1 MININR
7 HNYEEFFLLYTDRE
21 LSPADQMAVEQ
32 FVQENPDLADDFFA
46 LQQTMLPVE
55 ETLLIDKSIL
65 YRNAGEEIGVH
76 NHTEQFLL
84 YVDDELSVPEREA
97 VETFVLQHP
106 ALQEEFVQFKQTKLP
121 VEQVRFPDK
130 NSLYRTESERRP
142 VVYMRWMRMV
152 AAAAVIGFGFF
163 LWNMADNNNEAITG
177 DNPLASISDKKPV
190 TSDPANNSSAAA
202 VQTTAGINK
211 DKAIS
216 VGQVNRA
223 DEQPGITTL
232 QQSVAVN
239 TPVVNNR
246 EELKTIPEP
255 IIERQNTITVEEPAK
270 PALDTKRFA
279 GITANAAINEND
291 LIRTAVNSDP
301 EEATGKT
308 ALAQQVV
315 YKELDTETDSNN
327 KSLLIGSV
335 EINKDKLRGLFRKAT
350 SIFRSKKSEETE
362 TSGVSPTRSLK

>member
-32 FVQENPDLADDFFA
+32 FVQENPDLADDFIA

-55 ETLLIDKSIL
+55 ETLLIDKSML
-65 YRNAGEEIGVH
+65 YRNAGEEIGIH

-84 YVDDELSVPEREA
+84 YVDDELSLPEREA

-163 LWNMADNNNEAITG
+163 LWNMADNSNETITG
-177 DNPLASISDKKPV
+177 DNPLASVSDKKPV
-190 TSDPANNSSAAA
+190 ASAPANNSSS
-202 VQTTAGINK
+202 VVETTAGINK
-211 DKAIS
+211 EKAIS
-216 VGQVNRA
+216 PGQINMA
-223 DEQPGITTL
+223 LEQPAITTL

-239 TPVVNNR
+239 IPVVNNR

-255 IIERQNTITVEEPAK
+255 IIERQNTITIEEPAK
-270 PALDTKRFA
+270 PVMDTKRFS

-291 LIRTAVNSDP
+291 LIKTAVSADP

-335 EINKDKLRGLFRKAT
+335 EINKDKLRGFFRKAT
-350 SIFRSKKSEETE
+350 SIFRSKKSEESE

>member
-21 LSPADQMAVEQ
+21 LSPADKMAVEQ
-32 FVQENPDLADDFFA
+32 FVQENPDLSDEFFA
-46 LQQTMLPVE
+46 LQQTTLPAE
-55 ETLLIDKSIL
+55 ETLLIDKSML

-84 YVDDELSVPEREA
+84 YVDDELSLPEREA

-106 ALQEEFVQFKQTKLP
+106 ALQEAFVQLKQTKLP
-121 VEQVRFPDK
+121 VEQVLFPDK

-142 VVYMRWMRMV
+142 VIYMRWVRMV

-163 LWNMADNNNEAITG
+163 LWNMADNSNETITG
-177 DNPLASISDKKPV
+177 DNAIAAITDKKPV
-190 TSDPANNSSAAA
+190 TSDPASNSSSS
-202 VQTTAGINK
+202 VETTTEINK
-211 DKAIS
+211 ENAVHS
-216 VGQVNRA
+216 GQVNVV
-223 DEQPGITTL
+223 DEQQTNTTL

-239 TPVVNNR
+239 IPVVINR
-246 EELKTIPEP
+246 EELRTIPEP
-255 IIERQNTITVEEPAK
+255 IIERQNTITIEEPVK

-291 LIRTAVNSDP
+291 LIRTTVSPEP

-335 EINKDKLRGLFRKAT
+335 EINKDKLRGFFRKAT

>member
-21 LSPADQMAVEQ
+21 LSPADKMAVEQ

-46 LQQTMLPVE
+46 LQQTMLPAE
-55 ETLLIDKSIL
+55 ETLLMDKSML

-84 YVDDELSVPEREA
+84 YVDDELSLQEREA

-106 ALQEEFVQFKQTKLP
+106 VLQEEFVQLKQAKLP
-121 VEQVRFPDK
+121 VEQVLFPDK
-130 NSLYRTESERRP
+130 SSLYRTESERRP

-163 LWNMADNNNEAITG
+163 LWNIAGNNDSSNTGNDNQ
-177 DNPLASISDKKPV
+177 LASLTDKKTTIPDNTSSPSVVEVPV
-190 TSDPANNSSAAA
+190 EINKENTIRSGQINVVDEQDAAA
-202 VQTTAGINK
+202 A
-211 DKAIS
+211 
-216 VGQVNRA
+216 
-223 DEQPGITTL
+223 L

-239 TPVVNNR
+239 IPMVNTR
-246 EELKTIPEP
+246 EELKVTPEP
-255 IIERQNTITVEEPAK
+255 IIERQNTITAEDPVK
-270 PALDTKRFA
+270 PAFDTKRFA
-279 GITANAAINEND
+279 GITANAAINENEM
-291 LIRTAVNSDP
+291 IKTAVSPDP
-301 EEATGKT
+301 EEATDKT

-362 TSGVSPTRSLK
+362 TSGVSPIRSLK